1 MEYIVL
7 NIKTWTIEC
16 DEMKTVEK
24 INKETIRD
32 LKFTLTD
39 VLEAPEAKKMRSADL
54 HRALILGNLL
64 QSKVHIVFEDKTKKL
79 YEVDTT
85 VWAVGD
91 HFVTLKG
98 GLHVPINAIHE
109 IN

>member
-1 MEYIVL
+1 
-7 NIKTWTIEC
+7 
-16 DEMKTVEK
+16 VER
-24 INKETIRD
+24 INKENIKD
-32 LKFTLTD
+32 LKFTLND
-39 VLEAPEAKKMRSADL
+39 VLDAPEAKKTRAADL

-64 QSKVHIVFEDKTKKL
+64 QNKVQIVFEDKTQKL

-91 HFVTLKG
+91 QFITLKG
-98 GLHVPINAIHE
+98 GIHLPINAIHG

>member
-1 MEYIVL
+1 MCLFFLFEQS
-7 NIKTWTIEC
+7 NCKK
-16 DEMKTVEK
+16 MKTVEK
-24 INKETIRD
+24 ISKENIKD
-32 LKFTLTD
+32 LKFNMID
-39 VLEAPEAKKMRSADL
+39 VLEAPEAKKKRAADL

-64 QSKVHIVFEDKTKKL
+64 QNKVQIVFEDKAQQR

-91 HFVTLKG
+91 KFVTLKG
-98 GLHVPINAIHE
+98 GVHVPINAIHE

>member
-1 MEYIVL
+1 M
-7 NIKTWTIEC
+7 KTIE
-16 DEMKTVEK
+16 K
-24 INKETIRD
+24 IAKESIKD
-32 LKFTLTD
+32 LKFTLSD
-39 VLEAPEAKKMRSADL
+39 VLEAPEAKKMRAADL
-54 HRALILGNLL
+54 QRALILGNLL
-64 QSKVHIVFEDKTKKL
+64 QSKVHIIFEDRNHKL

-98 GLHVPINAIHE
+98 GLHVPINSIHE

>member
-1 MEYIVL
+1 
-7 NIKTWTIEC
+7 
-16 DEMKTVEK
+16 MKTLEK
-24 INKETIRD
+24 INKENIKD

-39 VLEAPEAKKMRSADL
+39 VLDSPEAKKMRAADL

-64 QSKVHIVFEDKTKKL
+64 QNKVQIVFEDKYQKL

-91 HFVTLKG
+91 RFITLKG
-98 GLHVPINAIHE
+98 GMHIPINAIHG